1 MKSINC
7 FVALSIALSSITVA
21 EAENTNAKIDY
32 KKLKG
37 VPHAF
42 AGPRLST
49 PMFASDNF
57 RDSRVNDLRAGVDFE
72 PITGE
77 IWGVLSGPDGT
88 EWIYTQ
94 RSEYEQYDMTST
106 TIAVYDSKNNQVGEF
121 TVTIPEGQTVN
132 DVQPFGQITNNFFDS
147 DNSSNELMVYVN
159 EVIDYTIH
167 GRIEVY
173 SLDGTLKASYQSSS
187 ALYFDASQGWDT
199 YKRFVMTNNVVEDGV
214 EYTYVDIVSP
224 VSYLSPEAVS
234 EHQFKIETDLLY
246 YSDGPYVNTYVLDGE
261 PYYAIS
267 HYEKPY
273 TSGYDPSTWEIILTE
288 DNNYVVEVYD
298 KNFELVTSLSV
309 PVEMQPGALYTMYSM
324 GMFSY
329 EDMTKGTY
337 SGDDQFNFIITRY
350 DYLTTSDSY
359 AYDFIVYNEAGEL
372 VKTIGSEVTTWQ
384 KLASLPGEPEQVA
397 LVRAGG
403 TSEEIEMVDLP
414 SCETVAIFAGY
425 DAQGN
430 LLSTSLDR
438 YPVGDTYQYVI
449 ALGTGTTDEEGNV
462 ITRIGWYN
470 KDASLDHY
478 VSINLGPNGMYADHY
493 ITASTLDPYLFN
505 TDDQHEYILIARIA
519 NSDGSNEPVLMVV
532 NDEGEVLKE
541 YRGDETKGQYSNG
554 NVLDINTDNPRLM
567 IVYYD
572 FETDNNTIETYA
584 LPFSKFAG
592 GAGTIEEPYIIST
605 PGDLDQVREDGSAHY
620 ALGNDI
626 DMSQFFGYFKPIAEF
641 TGTIDGRGYS
651 INNLKINSGESM
663 YAALIEYMYGNT
675 SAISD
680 ITFNNPVIE
689 ASSSCFDAG
698 VVVGM
703 LTEGKIDSVYVYDA
717 KIIGDTDF
725 MGEAGG
731 IAGSAMVYATI
742 KACAVNDIT
751 IDVPSGYN
759 IGGIVGTTRTATTLS
774 ACAATGTIIGGKAI
788 GGIVGAAGNDVNVL
802 NCHADMDIEGNYEI
816 GGIAGTADRG
826 LISNCYSEGSLKA
839 TSSDFSGYCNV
850 GGIVGYLSSEWNAA
864 NTDVV
869 IGNCVAAIDAIE
881 LPEGASTQTVDR
893 IVGRTIADE
902 YYYDGEEPR
911 TEKGLSNNYAVSTLT
926 IAGATVS
933 GTDATSTTGA
943 DVTAD
948 GLTTE
953 FFTTTLGWQFGT
965 DVDTPWK
972 ESTELP
978 LLYFE
983 EKATGLTL
991 DLTTGEGNIS
1001 DMFILT
1007 ATVEG
1012 ASAKRVVFTSSD
1024 ENIASVVSV
1033 EVDGNKAI
1041 ATIQCKEEGL
1051 VTITASIDDIEA
1063 ECMLNVSGVSEV
1075 VDDNAFA
1082 IFYDGQVVKALN
1094 AANIVIYN
1102 INGAQVASAQS
1113 DCVEVD
1119 NLVNGVYVVLAVDG
1133 NGNKAVTKII
1143 KR

>member
-7 FVALSIALSSITVA
+7 FVALCIALSSTGVV
-21 EAENTNAKIDY
+21 EANNTNAKVDY

-42 AGPRLST
+42 AGPKLST
-49 PMFASDNF
+49 PMVKSGNF
-57 RDSRVNDLRAGVDFE
+57 RDSRVNDLRVGADSE
-72 PITGE
+72 PITGGV
-77 IWGVLSGPDGT
+77 WGILQGPDGT

-94 RSEYEQYDMTST
+94 SSEFENWDMTSS
-106 TIAVYDSKNNQVGEF
+106 TITVFDSNNNQVGEF
-121 TVTIPEGQTVN
+121 TVNIPEGQAVN
-132 DVQPFGQITNNFFDS
+132 DVQAFGQITNDFFDDDAS
-147 DNSSNELMVYVN
+147 TNEVMVYIN

-173 SLDGTLKASYQSSS
+173 SLDGTLKDSFQATS
-187 ALYFDASQGWDT
+187 ALYLDASQGWDT
-199 YKRFVMTNNVVEDGV
+199 YNRFIMSNEVIEEDGLS
-214 EYTYVDIVSP
+214 YTYIDIVSP
-224 VSYLSPEAVS
+224 VSYQSPEAVS
-234 EHQFKIETDLLY
+234 EHQFKIQTDLLY

-261 PYYAIS
+261 PYFVIS

-273 TSGYDPSTWEIILTE
+273 VSGTDPDTWEIIVAE
-288 DNNYVVEVYD
+288 DNNYVVEVYNQD
-298 KNFELVTSLSV
+298 FECVSTV
-309 PVEMQPGALYTMYSM
+309 KIPVEMQPGALYTMYSM

-359 AYDFIVYNEAGEL
+359 AYDSIVYNEAGEL

-519 NSDGSNEPVLMVV
+519 NGDGYNEPVLMVV

-541 YRGDETKGQYSNG
+541 YRGDETKGDYFNG
-554 NVLDINTDNPRLM
+554 NVMDINTNNPRLLV
-567 IVYYD
+567 VYYS
-572 FETDNNTIETYA
+572 FETDVHTIETYA
-584 LPFSKFAG
+584 LPFSRFTG
-592 GAGTIEEPYIIST
+592 GTGTPEDPYIIST
-605 PGDLDQVREDGSAHY
+605 AGDLDQVRADGTAHY

-626 DMSQFFGYFKPIAEF
+626 DMSQMLGYFDPIAEF
-641 TGTIDGRGYS
+641 SGTIDGRGYS
-651 INNLKINSGESM
+651 INNLKVNSGDSM
-663 YAALIEYMYGNT
+663 YAAMIEYMYGST
-675 SAISD
+675 SSIKD
-680 ITFNNPVIE
+680 LTFNRPVIE
-689 ASSSCFDAG
+689 ATSSCSDAG

-703 LTEGKIDSVYVYDA
+703 LTEGKIDSVYVNNA
-717 KIIGDTDF
+717 EIIGDVDF
-725 MGEAGG
+725 SGEAGG
-731 IAGSAMVYATI
+731 IAGSAMVFATI
-742 KACAVNDIT
+742 ASSAANNIS
-751 IDVPSGYN
+751 INAPGGMS
-759 IGGIVGTTRTATTLS
+759 IGGIVGTTRTSTTVS
-774 ACAATGTIIGGKAI
+774 ACVANGTIIGGNAL

-839 TSSDFSGYCNV
+839 ISSDFSGYCNV
-850 GGIVGYLSSEWNAA
+850 GGIVGYLSSEWDETI
-864 NTDVV
+864 TDPV
-869 IGNCVAAIDAIE
+869 ISNCVAAIDAIE
-881 LPEGASTQTVDR
+881 LPEGALTQTVGR
-893 IVGRTIADE
+893 VVGRTIADE
-902 YYYDGEEPR
+902 YYYEGEEPR

-926 IAGATVS
+926 IAGEAVS
-933 GTDATSTTGA
+933 STDAASINGA
-943 DVTAD
+943 DVAAD

-953 FFTTTLGWQFGT
+953 FFTNLGWAFGADFT
-965 DVDTPWK
+965 SPWK
-972 ESTELP
+972 ESAGLP

-983 EKATGLTL
+983 EKATNLTL
-991 DLTTGEGNIS
+991 DMTTGEGTVSNL
-1001 DMFILT
+1001 FVLT

-1012 ASAKRVVFTSSD
+1012 TSAERVVFSSSD
-1024 ENIASVVSV
+1024 EAIAKVVSV

-1041 ATIQCKEEGL
+1041 ATVRCYEEGS
-1051 VTITASIDDIEA
+1051 VTITASIDGLEA
-1063 ECMLNVSGVSEV
+1063 ECMLNVSGVSDV
-1075 VDDNAFA
+1075 IGDNAFA
-1082 IFYDGQVVKALN
+1082 IYFDGQVVKAEN
-1094 AANIVIYN
+1094 ATNIVVYN
-1102 INGAQVASAQS
+1102 IGGAQVASAQS
-1113 DCVEVD
+1113 DYVEVG
-1119 NLVNGVYVVLAVDG
+1119 NLADGVYIVLAVDG